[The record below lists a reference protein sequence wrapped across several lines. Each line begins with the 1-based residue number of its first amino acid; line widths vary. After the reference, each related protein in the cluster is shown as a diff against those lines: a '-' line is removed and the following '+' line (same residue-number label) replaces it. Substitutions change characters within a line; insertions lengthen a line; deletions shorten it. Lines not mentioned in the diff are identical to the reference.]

1 MTGNA
6 MTILVTGGLGFLG
19 ANLCYEFLEDHQRV
33 VAYDLTYRIPK
44 FLKSHV
50 DNRDFI
56 FVKGDITD
64 IWNLIETAKKYD
76 VIDLIHTATLME
88 DKASVQRPYQFLR
101 TNILGGINVLE
112 IARILKLRKVVI
124 VSSRAAYGSYAP
136 AEGPLRE
143 DSHLRPTA
151 FYGASKASVDLMVPL
166 YRNHYR
172 VDAVS
177 IRTTGVFGPG
187 QGEEGMGHVGTTAP
201 IYNILT
207 CILKGNP
214 FFLPSG
220 GDHCLEFCYVR
231 DLVAGIRRILE
242 TPAVQHPVYNLSAG
256 KLFKVSE
263 IVDVIEE
270 LIPGSEIKVG
280 PGPFD
285 GVELRAALD
294 ISLAQREFGYRPSPI
309 KESIKDFIH
318 YLTS

>member
-1 MTGNA
+1 MS
-6 MTILVTGGLGFLG
+6 ILITGGLGFLG
-19 ANLCYEFLEDHQRV
+19 ANLCYEFLKDHRRV
-33 VAYDLTYRIPK
+33 IAYDVSYRIPR
-44 FLKSHV
+44 FLKPRV
-50 DNRDFI
+50 DSPDFI

-64 IWNLIETAKKYD
+64 IWNLIETVKKYD
-76 VIDLIHTATLME
+76 VTDLLHAATLME

-112 IARILKLRKVVI
+112 IARILKLRRVVI
-124 VSSRAAYGSYAP
+124 VSSRAAYGSYVP
-136 AEGPLRE
+136 SEGPLRE
-143 DSHLRPTA
+143 GSHLRPTA

-166 YRNHYR
+166 YRAHYK

-177 IRTTGVFGPG
+177 IRTTGIFGPG
-187 QGEEGMGHVGTTAP
+187 QGEEGMGHVGMTTP

-207 CILKGNP
+207 CVLKGNP

-242 TPAVQHPVYNLSAG
+242 APAVQHPVYNLSAG
-256 KLFKVSE
+256 KLFRVSE

-270 LIPGSEIKVG
+270 LIPGAEIKVG
-280 PGPFD
+280 PGALE
-285 GVELRAALD
+285 GIELRAALD
-294 ISLAQREFGYRPSPI
+294 ISLAQSEFGYRPSPL
-309 KESIKDFIH
+309 KESTKDFMN